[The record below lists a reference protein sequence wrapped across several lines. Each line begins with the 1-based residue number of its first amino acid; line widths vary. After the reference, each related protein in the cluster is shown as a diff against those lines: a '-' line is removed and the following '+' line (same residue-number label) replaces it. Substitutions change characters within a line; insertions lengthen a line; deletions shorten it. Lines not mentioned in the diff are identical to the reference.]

1 MRFVWYEPVLADL
14 SELERE
20 FWYWDFVERHSLR
33 IVLGTLV
40 KTMRKLC
47 ISTKFQQLEIRWNN
61 DIFCSVTAQKHQLLH
76 TLDLVSMETKSELTS
91 ETEWGSGF
99 HLLESKGFRN
109 SQPAIRFSWL
119 NSHFAVIM
127 IPFYVRKFLVSLAI
141 NEIANFLAPPIFR
154 MCSLDVYLKMS
165 METFFVWWKQ
175 KRPLSHWSFEPL
187 TPTTAIMYFKEKLV
201 SGVR

>member
-1 MRFVWYEPVLADL
+1 
-14 SELERE
+14 
-20 FWYWDFVERHSLR
+20 
-33 IVLGTLV
+33 
-40 KTMRKLC
+40 
-47 ISTKFQQLEIRWNN
+47 
-61 DIFCSVTAQKHQLLH
+61 
-76 TLDLVSMETKSELTS
+76 METKSELTS

-99 HLLESKGFRN
+99 HLLKSKEFRN

-127 IPFYVRKFLVSLAI
+127 ILFYVRKFLVSLAI
-141 NEIANFLAPPIFR
+141 SEIANFLAPPIFR

-165 METFFVWWKQ
+165 METFFVRWKQ
-175 KRPLSHWSFEPL
+175 KRPLSHLSFEPL